1 MDARC
6 EPGGRERERWPL
18 RGSQGRLK
26 LVDEWEGQIGHFLY
40 KITFWGPP
48 S

>member
-6 EPGGRERERWPL
+6 EPGGRERERRPL

-26 LVDEWEGQIGHFLY
+26 LVDEWEGHLRSAISYTVLQE
-40 KITFWGPP
+40 TVV
-48 S
+48 